1 VSKQDTIPFP
11 QKFLNR
17 TLLDDP
23 RIFSGQFW
31 GELRVFLAVAKA
43 GSFNRAADLLATS
56 QPTVSRKVKRL
67 QDLMGAQLL
76 VPTQTGIRLTSKG
89 EQLARSL
96 AALDQSL
103 FTLSNDLKAESR
115 DEDGLVRVSVTD
127 GLGVFFMV
135 PALREFSSCHPRI
148 QIALQ
153 SPFNLNDLRE
163 NQTDLMV
170 GFAPIDA
177 SDVTCRP
184 LGTLHLIPVVSREYV
199 KQHGV
204 PTRRNLHNHHFIQ
217 SALYT
222 AENPLWEP
230 WKNLVAGGRVAHYSE
245 NSFAYGM
252 MVKSGLGIGLL
263 GSYTVIEPAASP
275 LVEFGV
281 HIPLRLY
288 AAALTERLGSRP
300 AQLAFKW
307 ICEIFGQG
315 NPWFADELSLTQKPS
330 VADDGFRIMFNLSP
344 GPTHRPSARAAR
356 SKRKAP

>member
-1 VSKQDTIPFP
+1 VSSIETTPFT

-23 RIFSGQFW
+23 RILSGQFW

-43 GSFNRAADLLATS
+43 GSFNRAADMLATS

-76 VPTQTGIRLTSKG
+76 VPTQTGVKLTAKG

-115 DEDGLVRVSVTD
+115 NEEGLVRVSVTD
-127 GLGVFFMV
+127 GLGVFFLV
-135 PALREFSSCHPRI
+135 PALREFSTFHPLI
-148 QIALQ
+148 QISLQ
-153 SPFNLNDLRE
+153 SPLNLNDLRQ

-170 GFAPIDA
+170 GFAPLEAADI
-177 SDVTCRP
+177 TFRT
-184 LGTLHLIPVVSREYV
+184 LGTLHLLPVVSREYV
-199 KQHGV
+199 KRHGV
-204 PTRRNLHNHHFIQ
+204 PTRRNLESHQFIQ
-217 SALYT
+217 SPLYE

-230 WKNLVAGGRVAHYSE
+230 WKNLIARGRVAHFSE

-263 GSYTVIEPAASP
+263 GSYTVMEPAALP
-275 LVEFGV
+275 LELGV
-281 HIPLRLY
+281 HIPLRMH
-288 AAALTERLGSRP
+288 AAALTERLASRP
-300 AQLAFKW
+300 AQLTFKW
-307 ICEIFGQG
+307 LCGVFGKD
-315 NPWFADELSLTQKPS
+315 NPWFADELSLTRKPS
-330 VADDGFRIMFNLSP
+330 VGDEGFRIMFNLTP
-344 GPTHRPSARAAR
+344 D
-356 SKRKAP
+356 